1 MEETY
6 NSDNDD
12 SVDNSNTSMTATTNT
27 TNTTTNEAK
36 NLLISAS
43 DKAGMSGIDRER
55 INAILL
61 RESGQSDYMKR
72 QISMDDAS
80 NKRIQQMKERLE
92 EKDNSSTND
101 WRKEIKQSTVDPML
115 QKYRSQRRPIS
126 TCCVVD
132 MDSFFI
138 SCHILDNPH
147 LAEVPACVGGTSMIS
162 TSNYVARKYGVRAA
176 MPGYLGSKLVS
187 ELSNGQEKLVFV
199 RSDFCLYKKKSTEV
213 KDILL
218 QFDPNLSM
226 GSLDEAYMDIE
237 SYLSIQL
244 DDKSLSHGDISTILN
259 NKASHTNQTQ
269 QLHERFPISV
279 IHKAAQDLLHT
290 IRQKVKDSTGLTC
303 SAGLC
308 NNYLLAKIASD
319 INKPNGQ
326 IFLGSEEDDI
336 NAFINTLPI
345 RKICGI
351 GRVMEK
357 TLRGVCDIE
366 TVQDLYNKRAEV
378 YFLFKPASAQ
388 SLLRV
393 SIGYSESKHRESNE
407 DDDDTEEALH
417 RKGISSERTFSPTS
431 DWTVMCTKL
440 EGITMSLVQDLRKKC
455 LRPKTI
461 TLKIK
466 LANFDILTR
475 ATTRDI
481 ALFGANNQRQSAQ
494 DLVDIVIRLLK
505 DAKQEYDKKNK
516 APAEPSTKRSPFS
529 VRLLGVRCS
538 NFQIGKDNQS
548 SIRAFNHYQ
557 VAKSSEDIDKA
568 SADSSSDKRSPVKN
582 PYSPKP
588 TNRQVNKKKVNSKMS
603 PKHSLGGNKPSPSN
617 LKDDSNITSTENS
630 NTDFG
635 TEVQCPICQKYFKSG
650 KVDINAHI
658 DSCLNAATVKQ
669 LAKEETHEWNL
680 RNKKKKRKLGDFFGS

>member
-1 MEETY
+1 MEEAYY
-6 NSDNDD
+6 NSDDD
-12 SVDNSNTSMTATTNT
+12 SLGNNNTSMTTTKHTTNT
-27 TNTTTNEAK
+27 ATTNEAK

-43 DKAGMSGIDRER
+43 DKAGMGGIDRQR

-61 RESGQSDYMKR
+61 RESGKSDFMKR
-72 QISMDDAS
+72 QVAMDDAS

-92 EKDNSSTND
+92 EKDATSTND
-101 WRKEIKQSTVDPML
+101 WRKEIKQSIVDPML
-115 QKYRSQRRPIS
+115 KRYRSQRRPIS
-126 TCCVVD
+126 TCCVID

-147 LAEVPACVGGTSMIS
+147 LADVPACVGGTSMIS

-176 MPGYLGSKLVS
+176 MPGYLGSILVD
-187 ELSNGQEKLVFV
+187 ELSNGKEKLKFV
-199 RSDFCLYKKKSTEV
+199 KSDFSLYRKKSAEV

-218 QFDPNLSM
+218 QYDPSLSM

-237 SYLSIQL
+237 SYLSIYL
-244 DDKSLSHGDISTILN
+244 DDKVLSHEDINTILK
-259 NKASHTNQTQ
+259 NKASQTNQTQ
-269 QLHERFPISV
+269 QLHERFPILV
-279 IHKAAQDLLHT
+279 IHKAAQELLHA
-290 IRQKVKDSTGLTC
+290 IRQKVKDITGLTC

-308 NNYLLAKIASD
+308 NNYLLAKVASD

-326 IFLGSEEDDI
+326 FFLGSEENDI
-336 NAFINTLPI
+336 KTFIKTLPT

-407 DDDDTEEALH
+407 DGDDTEEALH
-417 RKGISSERTFSPTS
+417 RKGISTERTFSPTS
-431 DWTVMCTKL
+431 DWIQMCTKL
-440 EGITMSLVQDLRKKC
+440 EGISMSLVQDLREKS

-481 ALFGANNQRQSAQ
+481 ALFGAKNQRQSAQ

-505 DAKQEYDKKNK
+505 DAKREHDKKNK
-516 APAEPSTKRSPFS
+516 APAELSTKKIPFS

-548 SIRAFNHYQ
+548 SIIHYQ
-557 VAKSSEDIDKA
+557 VTKGSSDTDKV

-582 PYSPKP
+582 PYSPKL
-588 TNRQVNKKKVNSKMS
+588 TNEHVEKKRVNSKIN
-603 PKHSLGGNKPSPSN
+603 PEHSLGIKPSPSN
-617 LKDDSNITSTENS
+617 PKAGNNITSTENA

-635 TEVQCPICQKYFKSG
+635 TDIQCPICQAYFKSG

-669 LAKEETHEWNL
+669 LAKEETHEWNQ

>member
-6 NSDNDD
+6 NSDDDD
-12 SVDNSNTSMTATTNT
+12 SLGNNNISLSTTTKQTTNT
-27 TNTTTNEAK
+27 ATANEAK

-43 DKAGMSGIDRER
+43 DKAGMGGIDRQR

-61 RESGQSDYMKR
+61 RESGKSDFMKR
-72 QISMDDAS
+72 QVALDDAS

-92 EKDNSSTND
+92 EKDATSTND
-101 WRKEIKQSTVDPML
+101 WRKEIKQSIVDPML
-115 QKYRSQRRPIS
+115 QRYRSQRRPIS

-187 ELSNGQEKLVFV
+187 ELSNGKEKLTFV
-199 RSDFCLYKKKSTEV
+199 KSDFSLYRKKSAEV

-218 QFDPNLSM
+218 QYDPSLSM

-244 DDKSLSHGDISTILN
+244 DDKNLSHEDISTILKS
-259 NKASHTNQTQ
+259 KALHTNHTQ

-279 IHKAAQDLLHT
+279 IHKAAQELLHT
-290 IRQKVKDSTGLTC
+290 IRQKVKESTGLTC

-308 NNYLLAKIASD
+308 NNYLLAKVASD

-326 IFLGSEEDDI
+326 FFLGSEENDI
-336 NAFINTLPI
+336 NTFINSLPT

-357 TLRGVCDIE
+357 TLRGACGIE

-407 DDDDTEEALH
+407 DDDDSEEALH
-417 RKGISSERTFSPTS
+417 RKGISTERTFSPTS
-431 DWTVMCTKL
+431 DWTQMCTKL
-440 EGITMSLVQDLRKKC
+440 EGISMSLVEDLRDKN

-505 DAKQEYDKKNK
+505 DAKREHDKKNK
-516 APAEPSTKRSPFS
+516 APAELSTKKIPFS
-529 VRLLGVRCS
+529 VRLLGIRCS
-538 NFQIGKDNQS
+538 NFQIGKDNQTS
-548 SIRAFNHYQ
+548 LINHYH
-557 VAKSSEDIDKA
+557 VAKSSDDIDNA

-588 TNRQVNKKKVNSKMS
+588 TNRQVNKKRVKSKMS

-635 TEVQCPICQKYFKSG
+635 TDIQCPICQAYFKSG

>member
-1 MEETY
+1 MEDTY
-6 NSDNDD
+6 NSDCD
-12 SVDNSNTSMTATTNT
+12 SVDNNNTSMTTTTKHT
-27 TNTTTNEAK
+27 TNTTTNDAK

-43 DKAGMSGIDRER
+43 DKAGMGGIDRER

-61 RESGQSDYMKR
+61 RESGNSDFMKR
-72 QISMDDAS
+72 QKSMDDAA

-92 EKDNSSTND
+92 EKDNTSTND
-101 WRKEIKQSTVDPML
+101 WRKEIKQSIVDPML

-176 MPGYLGSKLVS
+176 MPGYLGSKLVN
-187 ELSNGQEKLVFV
+187 ELSNGREKLTFV
-199 RSDFCLYKKKSTEV
+199 KSDFCLYKKKSAEV

-218 QFDPNLSM
+218 QYDPNLSM
-226 GSLDEAYMDIE
+226 GSLDEAYMEIE

-244 DDKSLSHGDISTILN
+244 NDKELSHEDISTVLK
-259 NKASHTNQTQ
+259 NKASYTNQIQ
-269 QLHERFPISV
+269 QLHERFPVSV

-290 IRQKVKDSTGLTC
+290 IRQKVKDGTGLTC

-308 NNYLLAKIASD
+308 NNYLLAKVASD

-326 IFLGSEEDDI
+326 FFLGSEDNDI
-336 NAFINTLPI
+336 NAFINTLQT

-357 TLRGVCDIE
+357 TLRGVCGIE
-366 TVQDLYNKRAEV
+366 TIQDLYNKRAEV
-378 YFLFKPASAQ
+378 YFLFKPASAE

-393 SIGYSESKHRESNE
+393 SIGYSESNRESNE
-407 DDDDTEEALH
+407 DEEDTEEALH
-417 RKGISSERTFSPTS
+417 RKGISTERTFSPTS
-431 DWTVMCTKL
+431 DWTTMCTKL
-440 EGITMSLVQDLRKKC
+440 EGITMSLVEDLREKS

-475 ATTRDI
+475 ATTREI

-505 DAKQEYDKKNK
+505 EAKKEYDKKNK
-516 APAEPSTKRSPFS
+516 APAEPSTKKSPFS

-548 SIRAFNHYQ
+548 SLVSHYH
-557 VAKSSEDIDKA
+557 VARGSDDTDKA
-568 SADSSSDKRSPVKN
+568 FADSSSDNRSPVKN

-588 TNRQVNKKKVNSKMS
+588 TNRQVNKKKVSSKMS
-603 PKHSLGGNKPSPSN
+603 PKHSLGGNKSSPCN
-617 LKDDSNITSTENS
+617 NNTSTENS

-635 TEVQCPICQKYFKSG
+635 TEVQCPICQAYFKSG
-650 KVDINAHI
+650 NVDINAHI
-658 DSCLNAATVKQ
+658 DSCLNTETVKQ
-669 LAKEETHEWNL
+669 LAKEETHEWNQ